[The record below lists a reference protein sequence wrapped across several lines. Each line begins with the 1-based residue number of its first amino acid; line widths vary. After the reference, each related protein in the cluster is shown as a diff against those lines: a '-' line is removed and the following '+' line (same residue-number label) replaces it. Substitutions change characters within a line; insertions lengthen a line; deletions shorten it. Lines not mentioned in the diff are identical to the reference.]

1 MNDAINSNNINELN
15 QTDPVLAIAG
25 EKSSDAPKYIEQLDR
40 TTHSAKMVYYL
51 WISRFFVLTAVVSM
65 SFLILASLSL
75 FRLAP
80 RVTVE
85 PLLLINN
92 SDSANL
98 VSSESVAYDMPSRDL
113 LMKMYIKQY
122 VSLRNTIIHDTIEM
136 QSRWMAGGMLSFL
149 SSPAVYN
156 EFGNAV
162 GSKWEKIVSQ
172 PITREVDITSITRQG
187 GEKSPIW
194 KVDFKTYDLPNE
206 KGTKTSADAVKVRY
220 WTSSIIA
227 KFIPERAFSF
237 RRLINPLGFTVTRYS
252 QTEVNIF

>member
-1 MNDAINSNNINELN
+1 MNDALNNSNINELD
-15 QTDPVLAIAG
+15 TVLAIAEG
-25 EKSSDAPKYIEQLDR
+25 NNSGAPKYIEQLER

-65 SFLILASLSL
+65 SFLILASLAL

-92 SDSANL
+92 RDSAHL
-98 VSSESVAYDMPSRDL
+98 VSSESVTPDMSSRDL

-122 VSLRNTIIHDTIEM
+122 VTLRNTIIHDAVEM
-136 QSRWMAGGMLSFL
+136 QSRWMAGGLMSFL

-156 EFGNAV
+156 EFGRAV
-162 GSKWEKIVSQ
+162 GSKWEKMIAQ
-172 PITREVDITSITRQG
+172 PVTREVDITSISRQG
-187 GEKSPIW
+187 GERSPIW

-206 KGTKTSADAVKVRY
+206 KGTKTSADTIKVRY

>member
-1 MNDAINSNNINELN
+1 MNDIADNTNLN
-15 QTDPVLAIAG
+15 QLNQANQPLSIG
-25 EKSSDAPKYIEQLDR
+25 SDGNSGGPKYIDHLEKN
-40 TTHSAKMVYYL
+40 TNSAKMLYYL

-65 SFLILASLSL
+65 SFLILASLVL

-92 SDSANL
+92 SDSENL
-98 VSSESVAYDMPSRDL
+98 VSSESISYDMPSRDL

-122 VSLRNTIIHDTIEM
+122 VVLRNTIIHDTIEM
-136 QSRWMAGGMLSFL
+136 QSRWMAGGMLNFL
-149 SSPAVYN
+149 SSRAVYN
-156 EFGNAV
+156 EFGNTI
-162 GSKWEKIVSQ
+162 GSKWEKIVAQ
-172 PITREVDITSITRQG
+172 PLTREVDITSVTRQG
-187 GEKSPIW
+187 GDRSPIW
-194 KVDFKTYDLPNE
+194 KVDFKTYDLPNTR
-206 KGTKTSADAVKVRY
+206 GTKTSADAIKVRY